1 MNADDVAFL
10 IVHDRPSNLVGK
22 RPRRESPRPRG
33 NNRFESGA
41 KPMPLNNRYRPRH
54 REPLWLANS

>member
-1 MNADDVAFL
+1 MNADNVALL

-22 RPRRESPRPRG
+22 RPRRASPRPRG

-41 KPMPLNNRYRPRH
+41 KLMTLTPGTGPGSLSRYG
-54 REPLWLANS
+54 

>member
-22 RPRRESPRPRG
+22 RPRRESPMPLG
-33 NNRFESGA
+33 NNRFWSGA
-41 KPMPLNNRYRPRH
+41 NRGRWNNRVQAPS
-54 REPLWLANS
+54 A